1 MSTLAETAPA
11 FVAMAHKIVWCTVAT
26 VDPDGR
32 PRTRILHPIWEW
44 DGERLHG
51 WIATGRT
58 PIKAAGLD
66 AMPHV
71 SLTYWDDSH
80 DTCTAECEVSWIE
93 PDEKEALWDRFATAP
108 APVGYDPAII
118 PPWADGPTSPA
129 FDGLVLEPLRL
140 RVMDGTMMLTGQ
152 GELLT
157 WRA

>member
-1 MSTLAETAPA
+1 MSTLAETA
-11 FVAMAHKIVWCTVAT
+11 
-26 VDPDGR
+26 
-32 PRTRILHPIWEW
+32 
-44 DGERLHG
+44 

-58 PIKAAGLD
+58 PIKVAGLD

-80 DTCTAECEVSWIE
+80 DTCTAECEARWIE
-93 PDEKEALWDRFATAP
+93 PGEKAMLWDRFVNAP
-108 APVGYDPAII
+108 EPVGYDPAII
-118 PPWADGPTSPA
+118 PPWADGPSSPT

-140 RVMDGTMMLTGQ
+140 RVMEGSMMLTGQ